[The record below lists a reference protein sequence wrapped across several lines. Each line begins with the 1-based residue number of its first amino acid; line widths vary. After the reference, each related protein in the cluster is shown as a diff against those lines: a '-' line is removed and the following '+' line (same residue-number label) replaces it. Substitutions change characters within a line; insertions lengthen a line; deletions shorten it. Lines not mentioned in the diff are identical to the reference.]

1 MQNIM
6 QLRQHVRYFINNAA
20 FPRHG
25 KISAASFEPPLSVKI
40 FNETSPILASIPRSL
55 CVANTPSLY
64 TRGVGGVG
72 LFLYGLM
79 SNANGLFC
87 ETTFFVRPL

>member
-1 MQNIM
+1 M
-6 QLRQHVRYFINNAA
+6 QLCHFINNAA

-55 CVANTPSLY
+55 CVANTSSLY